1 MINLNQ
7 LQNSGNT
14 CIFIRHGEKN
24 LNGYDLSS
32 EGKKQSLGLAEK
44 LCLLNRQIKVFSS
57 PEQRCIETATIINN
71 RINGESSN
79 ILISNTL
86 GKPGIQ
92 VKNEIEYAKLTDTLR
107 CRDVFREWKKGKY
120 SEAMYRPETI
130 KEKILPFFEST
141 LLGDGIAVYIS
152 QSGTVACTG
161 YALNLIDYNNVNDD
175 WVNYLDGYIL
185 RL

>member
-7 LQNSGNT
+7 LQNSGNA
-14 CIFIRHGEKN
+14 CIFIRHSEKN

-32 EGKKQSLGLAEK
+32 EGKKQSLKFAEK
-44 LCLLNRQIKVFSS
+44 LCMTNRQIKVFSS

-92 VKNEIEYAKLTDTLR
+92 VKNEIEYAKLTDNLR
-107 CRDVFREWKKGKY
+107 CRDVFSEWKKGKY
-120 SEAMYRPETI
+120 SEAMYRPESI
-130 KEKILPFFEST
+130 KEKIIPFFEST

-161 YALNLIDYNNVNDD
+161 YALGLIDYNHINDD